1 MWVPRNKGKGMRN
14 AASKRQRKRLTW
26 MQRSHMKVGVETQER
41 QHLRE
46 IPEREEK
53 PKADKHSQKEKAKM
67 GAGGDIGTR
76 PCRTRTGSSLVDSWN
91 LQVSMSADANFPVAP
106 KWIRMNFP

>member
-1 MWVPRNKGKGMRN
+1 
-14 AASKRQRKRLTW
+14 
-26 MQRSHMKVGVETQER
+26 MKVGVETQER

-46 IPEREEK
+46 IPKKRALVPEREEK

-76 PCRTRTGSSLVDSWN
+76 PYRTRTGSSLVDSWN
-91 LQVSMSADANFPVAP
+91 LQVSISADANFPVAP